1 MIITTKRLVLR
12 EIEEQDWLPVLAY
25 QSDPRYLRYYDWA
38 ERTEQ
43 DVHAFVRMFI
53 AQREAEPRTKFQL
66 AITLAS
72 NGQLIGNCGIR
83 KKTPDAQEADIGYEL
98 DPRYWGRGYVTETA
112 RAMLAFGFR
121 ELALHRIWAWCIAE
135 NVASTH
141 VLEKIGMRQEGH
153 LRQNEWMQGR
163 WWDTL
168 LYAILEHE
176 WETHP

>member
-12 EIEEQDWLPVLAY
+12 EFEEQDWSSVLAY
-25 QSDPRYLRYYDWA
+25 QSDPRYLRYYDWS
-38 ERTEQ
+38 ERTEK
-43 DVHAFVRMFI
+43 DVRAFVHMFI
-53 AQREAEPRTKFQL
+53 AQRETEPRTKFQL

-98 DPRYWGRGYVTETA
+98 DPRYWGYGYATEAVRT
-112 RAMLAFGFR
+112 MLAFGFR

-176 WETHP
+176 WETDP

>member
-12 EIEEQDWLPVLAY
+12 EFEEQDWPAVLTY
-25 QSDPRYLRYYDWA
+25 QSDPRYLRYYDWT
-38 ERTEQ
+38 ERTEK
-43 DVHAFVRMFI
+43 DVRAFVGMFI
-53 AQREAEPRTKFQL
+53 AWHEAEPRTRFQL

-83 KKTPDAQEADIGYEL
+83 KKTPDAQDADIGYEL
-98 DPRYWGRGYVTETA
+98 DPRYWGCGYATEAA

-135 NVASTH
+135 NVASAH
-141 VLEKIGMRQEGH
+141 VLEKIGMRQEGS
-153 LRQNEWMQGR
+153 LRQNEWMQGC

-168 LYAILEHE
+168 LYAMLEHE
-176 WETHP
+176 WKTPP

>member
-1 MIITTKRLVLR
+1 MIITTNRLVLR
-12 EIEEQDWLPVLAY
+12 EFAEEDWSAVIAY
-25 QSDPRYLRYYDWA
+25 QSDPRYLHYYDWQ

-43 DVHAFVRMFI
+43 DVRAFVRMFI
-53 AQREAEPRTKFQL
+53 AQHEEEPRTKFQL

-83 KKTPDAQEADIGYEL
+83 KKTSDAQEADLGYEL
-98 DPRYWGRGYVTETA
+98 DPRYWGCGYATEAA
-112 RAMLAFGFR
+112 RAILTFGFR
-121 ELALHRIWAWCIAE
+121 ELGLHRVLAWCIAE
-135 NVASTH
+135 NAASAH

-168 LYAILEHE
+168 LYAILG
-176 WETHP
+176 PP